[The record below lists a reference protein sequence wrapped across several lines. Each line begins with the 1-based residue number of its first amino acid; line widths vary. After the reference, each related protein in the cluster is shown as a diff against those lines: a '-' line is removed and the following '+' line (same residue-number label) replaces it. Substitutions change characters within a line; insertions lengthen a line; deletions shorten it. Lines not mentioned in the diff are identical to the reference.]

1 MQLRIIIYIL
11 LFNFT
16 VFSSQGFAAGDSSL
30 YLGQVAVAGQTP
42 DDWQRAV
49 TPAFKQVLT
58 RVSNNSKI
66 DQNPLIREALAKAG
80 NYVQSYNYVSNDTG
94 KAMSIQIRFS
104 QKAVDRL
111 LQQLNPVTAEEVSP
125 VPKVENNPPLVATP
139 APQVAHK
146 LEVIQL
152 QINGIHGLDDYAA
165 LLEYLRKL
173 NTVAAV
179 NTKQMNDDNVILSLD
194 VKSTRD
200 ELMKEI
206 AGSQQLATPM
216 IANNS
221 VNYQWMGTPVGPQPE
236 DLAAAL
242 NSNYDESFQI
252 EDQAVQLLPDP
263 SLSPNE

>member
-11 LFNFT
+11 LFSFT
-16 VFSSQGFAAGDSSL
+16 VFWGQSFAAGDSSL

-49 TPAFKQVLT
+49 TPAFKQVLI
-58 RVSNNSKI
+58 RVSNNPKI
-66 DQNPLIREALAKAG
+66 DQNPVIRAALPKAG

-94 KAMSIQIRFS
+94 KATSIQIRFS

-111 LQQLNPVTAEEVSP
+111 LQQLNPVTAVDVAP
-125 VPKVENNPPLVATP
+125 VPKVEKNPTLAAVP

-152 QINGIHGLDDYAA
+152 QINGIHGLDDYAS

-179 NTKQMNDDNVILSLD
+179 NTKQMNENNVVLSLD

-206 AGSQQLATPM
+206 AASQQLASPM

-221 VNYQWMGTPVGPQPE
+221 INYQWMGTPVGPQPE
-236 DLAAAL
+236 DLASTL
-242 NSNYDESFQI
+242 DSSHDESWQI